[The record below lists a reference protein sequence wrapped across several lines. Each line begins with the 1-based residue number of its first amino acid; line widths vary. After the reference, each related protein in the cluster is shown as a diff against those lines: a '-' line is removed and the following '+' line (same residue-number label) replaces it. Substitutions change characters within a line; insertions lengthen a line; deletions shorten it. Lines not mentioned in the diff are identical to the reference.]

1 MSLAVFHLFWFFIL
15 RSANPKAVGR
25 CHCSWLAGTVES
37 VRSRNVGSIWMLNVK
52 SVRSG
57 SMLYMLALAVLGRR
71 INSWPVGFHPFS
83 RCTAPLHPCRMTNAD
98 QYWPT
103 TVTNTDQ
110 WIILNNTDQ
119 YQPTL
124 TNTDQHWPVMRSIK
138 RDWLPADAP
147 VSPLQLAKQG
157 LWVPNSPQHL
167 KIIFL
172 PPPCH
177 LTFQLAKQRLWVQ
190 THLK

>member
-1 MSLAVFHLFWFFIL
+1 
-15 RSANPKAVGR
+15 
-25 CHCSWLAGTVES
+25 
-37 VRSRNVGSIWMLNVK
+37 
-52 SVRSG
+52 
-57 SMLYMLALAVLGRR
+57 
-71 INSWPVGFHPFS
+71 
-83 RCTAPLHPCRMTNAD
+83 MTNAD

-103 TVTNTDQ
+103 TVANTDQ

-138 RDWLPADAP
+138 GDWLPADAP

-157 LWVPNSPQHL
+157 VWVPNSPQHL

-172 PPPCH
+172 PPPYHH
-177 LTFQLAKQRLWVQ
+177 LVTLLFSWPSKDSGSKLTSNSKDFEFSYNTSLPPVNIEIFIMSQFQISKYLWY
-190 THLK
+190 LKNIFDMPKTVWPELPLEVDKINVD